1 LAHADEEGMATKV
14 YHKKMAVLSSVL
26 LACSGVIL
34 SVGCGS
40 SKGSQAPLEKALQ
53 GVLQLSPSVTN
64 LPQGNDV
71 RFTPVEGTITISP
84 SRCTWNAAD
93 TAILSSKGNG
103 EFVGVGIGSSSVTA
117 TCGGSSASSLVL
129 VSPVSDPTAISIT
142 SGGTYSGNWSSTD
155 PKIPAVTILTNEPV
169 VIRNS
174 TLSGR
179 GDLIIIYGRQG
190 GADVTIDNVTGTALD
205 PGVAGVA
212 RGKFLGAE
220 NVSRLSVTHCT
231 MHGVSFGVFVAA
243 SPTLESLTI
252 KDNVA
257 DNLDDRKSDGN
268 SGYLLNQRVLGH
280 FIQISGTYSLNGGE
294 IAWNQMINL
303 DGKAS
308 IEDLLSFY
316 QGRGATGKTFQVHDN
331 YLEGA
336 FATGQTTPYT
346 GTGVQMDGNPNDPS
360 SANAFVQIYN
370 NTIVHLAG
378 SGISIAAGHDISVTG
393 NRIVSCGKDISG
405 NWIAG
410 QGSTALV
417 MLNYYQMNQYF
428 NNYMANNSGGLVT
441 PDANGNPQPGDVYAP
456 SASKDLDNVV
466 GTNVF
471 EQPCLARSSLNLA
484 AESIERNR
492 WLNAVAA
499 AGELLGDQH

>member
-1 LAHADEEGMATKV
+1 LAHADEDGMATKV
-14 YHKKMAVLSSVL
+14 YHKTMAVLSSVL

-93 TAILSSKGNG
+93 TTILSSKGNG

-174 TLSGR
+174 SLSGR

-205 PGVAGVA
+205 PGVAGVP

-220 NVSRLSVTHCT
+220 GVSRLSVTHCT
-231 MHGVSFGVFVAA
+231 MHGVSFGFLVGA
-243 SPTLESLTI
+243 STALESLTI
-252 KDNVA
+252 KDNIA

-268 SGYLLNQRVLGH
+268 GGDLLNQRALGH
-280 FIQISGTYSLNGGE
+280 FIQIGGNLPNGGE
-294 IAWNQMINL
+294 IAWNQVINS

-308 IEDLLSFY
+308 IEDVLSFY
-316 QGRGATGKTFQVHDN
+316 QARGATGKNIQVHDN
-331 YLEGA
+331 YLEGG
-336 FATGQTTPYT
+336 FATGQTTVYT
-346 GTGVQMDGNPNDPS
+346 GVGIQMDGDPNYPS
-360 SANAFVQIYN
+360 AVNAFVQIYN

-393 NRIVSCGKDISG
+393 NRIVSCGKDVYG
-405 NWIAG
+405 NWMGG
-410 QGSTALV
+410 QGPTALV
-417 MLNYYQMNQYF
+417 MLNYYQTDQYF

-441 PDANGNPQPGDVYAP
+441 PDANGNPQPADVYAP
-456 SASKDLDNVV
+456 SASKDLNNVV

-492 WLNAVAA
+492 WLNAVAT